1 MKVAKESV
9 VAINYTLT
17 NNAGTILD
25 SSSGRD
31 PLTYIQGIGA
41 LIPGLEA
48 ELNGKSAGD
57 KLKVSIKPEDGYGL
71 KDDSL
76 IQVISRNQFEKGLK
90 IELGMQFET
99 ATPDGHGMVVTVVEV
114 NGDNIKVDG
123 NHPLAGEVLNFDVE
137 IMSVRAATAEELSH
151 GHVHGP
157 HGHHHH

>member
-17 NNAGTILD
+17 NNAGTVLD
-25 SSSGRD
+25 SSQGRD

-48 ELNGKSAGD
+48 ELEGKSAGE
-57 KLKVSIKPEDGYGL
+57 KLKVSIQPEHGYGL
-71 KDDSL
+71 KDDTL
-76 IQVISRNQFEKGLK
+76 VQVISRSQFEKGLK
-90 IELGMQFET
+90 IEVGMQFET
-99 ATPDGHGMVVTVVEV
+99 ASADGHGMVVTVVEV
-114 NGDNIKVDG
+114 TGENIKVDG

-137 IMSVRAATAEELSH
+137 IMSVRAASADELSH

-157 HGHHHH
+157 HGHHH